1 MGGGKGKVLQY
12 TIDHSN
18 PFYKLYICLGEIMQ
32 NLDLS
37 WIWPHYCPSASN
49 DCFIDD
55 ILIPWYKL
63 GSNLNYFQNIYNETW
78 ILQEQEFQ
86 WQPNEPNGKSFETH
100 IACRRDGCRD
110 YDKYVSAYF
119 FCSIPAKTQFRLR
132 GLCLKTAL
140 DTEYVPLSMVAGQLV
155 WMGAAG
161 TWVVYDKKWN
171 SIVQGSSARAVS
183 KSTHQSL
190 LLGLRDW
197 KIFNDFACFG
207 DDYETKLSLTAC
219 TNEEFN
225 CDNAKCVPIHSRCDG
240 IPYCPDRSDEKG
252 CDILVA
258 DESYNSAVAD
268 LKFKNISLRIS
279 TEIVSFL
286 MINDVEGKIR
296 LKYRIKIEWKD
307 SRLIYK
313 NLKMDYLKNQLNE
326 AEEDSI
332 WKPVLQLLDSD
343 THTRNTH
350 GRDQI
355 LVSRDPLSLTYT
367 ADLSYLYN
375 ALFYPG
381 DLNSLVFITT
391 KR

>member
-1 MGGGKGKVLQY
+1 
-12 TIDHSN
+12 
-18 PFYKLYICLGEIMQ
+18 
-32 NLDLS
+32 
-37 WIWPHYCPSASN
+37 
-49 DCFIDD
+49 
-55 ILIPWYKL
+55 
-63 GSNLNYFQNIYNETW
+63 
-78 ILQEQEFQ
+78 
-86 WQPNEPNGKSFETH
+86 
-100 IACRRDGCRD
+100 
-110 YDKYVSAYF
+110 
-119 FCSIPAKTQFRLR
+119 
-132 GLCLKTAL
+132 
-140 DTEYVPLSMVAGQLV
+140 MVAGQLV

-240 IPYCPDRSDEKG
+240 IPNCPDRSDEKG

-343 THTRNTH
+343 THTRNTN